1 MAAEIVSVTMGVV
14 NPLIGK
20 LTELLGEEYRK
31 LTGVRRQ
38 VMFLKDELSSMKAL
52 LDKLELVDKLD
63 PQAKDWRDHV
73 REMSYDM
80 ENCID
85 DFMHDLEGADG
96 KKGFVRKMAQR
107 LRRLGRRHQIAN
119 QIEELKI
126 HAIEENARCQ
136 RYNIDDSIHSSSTV
150 VAVDPR
156 IPSRGGEQPAAEEG
170 GGLAAT
176 RMYYAV
182 ALFFRFDTPWHGS
195 PAFVLFCRSLS
206 AAQERR
212 TLSAWLE
219 SGGSAR
225 L

>member
-1 MAAEIVSVTMGVV
+1 MAAEIVSATMGVV

-38 VMFLKDELSSMKAL
+38 AMFLKDELSSMKAL

-126 HAIEENARCQ
+126 RAIEENARRQ
-136 RYNIDDSIHSSSTV
+136 RKRE
-150 VAVDPR
+150 A
-156 IPSRGGEQPAAEEG
+156 
-170 GGLAAT
+170 
-176 RMYYAV
+176 
-182 ALFFRFDTPWHGS
+182 
-195 PAFVLFCRSLS
+195 SLCS
-206 AAQERR
+206 GHR
-212 TLSAWLE
+212 TLGHLVPDDQASELHVTWCW
-219 SGGSAR
+219 
-225 L
+225 